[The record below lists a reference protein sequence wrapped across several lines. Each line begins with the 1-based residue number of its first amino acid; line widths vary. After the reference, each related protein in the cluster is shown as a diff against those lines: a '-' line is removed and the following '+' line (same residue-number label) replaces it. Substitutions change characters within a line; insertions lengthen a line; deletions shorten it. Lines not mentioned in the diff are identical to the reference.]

1 MLNEKAVYRVGLGGW
16 EHEVFDSCFYPRE
29 GASSPDKLNFF
40 AQHFQAA
47 EVRSTFWDDTLTA
60 MDAQELIKALH
71 DAPGFLLNVKLHSTF
86 THGKSLRPDR
96 TRTVRQILQELARHN
111 RLGSLLVQF
120 PYSFTNTGGNRHHI
134 VRLAE
139 MFAGFPL
146 HVEFRHQSWNQE
158 GLITFLRENSLGVVG
173 ADMPRI
179 KQYMPFITAVCG
191 ETAYLRLHGRNEKG
205 WMLNGYDARYDYQ
218 YNSREIREISRRLR
232 GLEQRCRTVMVICN
246 NNTGGKSLPLAFQL
260 LSALREGKP
269 VAVPPRTLK
278 AFPFLRAI
286 ASPETG
292 ETSLLDADYRRAI

>member
-1 MLNEKAVYRVGLGGW
+1 MLSEKAVYRVGLGGW

-60 MDAQELIKALH
+60 MDAQEWIKALH

-139 MFAGFPL
+139 MFAG
-146 HVEFRHQSWNQE
+146 FRHQSWNQE

>member
-1 MLNEKAVYRVGLGGW
+1 MLSEKAVYRVGLGGW

-60 MDAQELIKALH
+60 MDAQEWIKALH

-292 ETSLLDADYRRAI
+292 ESSLLDADYRRAI

>member
-1 MLNEKAVYRVGLGGW
+1 MLSEKAVYRVGLGGW

-29 GASSPDKLNFF
+29 GATSSDKLNFF

-60 MDAQELIKALH
+60 MDAQEWIKALH

>member
-1 MLNEKAVYRVGLGGW
+1 MLSEKTVYRVGLGGW

-29 GASSPDKLNFF
+29 GASSPEKLNFF

-47 EVRSTFWDDTLTA
+47 EVRATFWDDTLTA
-60 MDAQELIKALH
+60 MDAQEWISALH

-96 TRTVRQILQELARHN
+96 TRNVRQILQELARHN

-139 MFAGFPL
+139 VFAGFPL

-179 KQYMPFITAVCG
+179 RQYMPFITAVCG

-246 NNTGGKSLPLAFQL
+246 NSTGGKSLPLAFQL

-286 ASPETG
+286 ASPEAG

>member
-1 MLNEKAVYRVGLGGW
+1 MLSEKAVYRVGLGGW

-60 MDAQELIKALH
+60 MDAQEWIKALH

>member
-1 MLNEKAVYRVGLGGW
+1 MLSEKAVYRVGLGGW
-16 EHEVFDSCFYPRE
+16 EHEIFDSCFYPRE
-29 GASSPDKLNFF
+29 GASSSDKLNYF
-40 AQHFQAA
+40 ARHFQAA
-47 EVRSTFWDDTLTA
+47 EIRSTFWDDSLTA
-60 MDAQELIKALH
+60 MDAQEWIGALH
-71 DAPGFLLNVKLHSTF
+71 DAPGFLFNVKLHSTF

-96 TRTVRQILQELARHN
+96 TRIVRQILHEMARHN

-139 MFAGFPL
+139 VFAGFPL
-146 HVEFRHQSWNQE
+146 HVEFRHQSWNHE

-191 ETAYLRLHGRNEKG
+191 DTAYLRLHGRNEKG

-218 YNSREIREISRRLR
+218 YNSREIREITRRLR
-232 GLEQRCRTVMVICN
+232 GLEQRCRSVMVICN

-292 ETSLLDADYRRAI
+292 ETPLLDADYRRAM